1 MTTMFNLQ
9 VSDPANLLYS
19 KEESLRILEQLIT
32 IRKFEEKSIELYKSG
47 LMGGSLHGYIGQ
59 EAVAVGVCSQLNQD
73 DYLTVTYRSR
83 GQAIAKGASIEKLF
97 AEMMGKVDGYCKG
110 KGGPMHITDLEIGF
124 LGANGIVG
132 AGIPIATGAAFS
144 AKKKGTSQVSV
155 TFFGDGATNQGVFHE
170 ALNLASIWKLPVI
183 FVCENNLYSEM
194 SAIADMAPN
203 EHLAERAL
211 AYHIPAV
218 IVDGNDVEAVSKV
231 TREAVERARNN
242 GGPTF
247 IEAKTYRQQG
257 HMFGDAE
264 TYRTKEEV
272 NEWKKKDPIL
282 LFTNKQIELG
292 FITDEFVEQLSH
304 EIELKVEKAYQFA
317 LNSEQPNDDEIF
329 TDVF

>member
-1 MTTMFNLQ
+1 MFNLQ